1 MIDIPGVNYS
11 TKFFLQQELS
21 LVNRLNSLSLILVI
35 LLLTIQ
41 LVALTEWQGI

>member
-11 TKFFLQQELS
+11 TKSFLQQELS